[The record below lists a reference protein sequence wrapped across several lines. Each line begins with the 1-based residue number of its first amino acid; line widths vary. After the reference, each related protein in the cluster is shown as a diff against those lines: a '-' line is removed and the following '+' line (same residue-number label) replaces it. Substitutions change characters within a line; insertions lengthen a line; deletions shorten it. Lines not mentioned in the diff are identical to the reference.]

1 MRMRFMVSL
10 SLLLSS
16 ITVYSMDKV
25 DKVAERADKTD
36 DFYSNEINL
45 KGTNLQPLY
54 VVSNSHN

>member
-1 MRMRFMVSL
+1 MRFMVSL